1 MQVNINIT
9 WMKSNFIFYNQHISM
24 NIIKMIGTNC
34 TLFIL
39 SCSFR
44 ANIQHIT
51 NTFFFLTSRTGKE
64 IKEIGKTDTYTKQV

>member
-9 WMKSNFIFYNQHISM
+9 WMKSNFIFYNLSM